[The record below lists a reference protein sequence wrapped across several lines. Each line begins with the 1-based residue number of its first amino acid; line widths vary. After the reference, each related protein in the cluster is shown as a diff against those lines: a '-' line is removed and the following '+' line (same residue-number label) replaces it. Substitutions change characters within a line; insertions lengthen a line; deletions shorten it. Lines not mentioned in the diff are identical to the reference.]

1 MTERMEKRMEK
12 LDEKM
17 DKIIQKLEIMDKKMD
32 ELLLI
37 DKNIGNNCDK
47 MAEHIDFVNEV
58 YENVKTPLHYISNK
72 INSMLITNGEQYIE

>member
-1 MTERMEKRMEK
+1 MDERMKESMEK

-17 DKIIQKLEIMDKKMD
+17 DKIIQKLEMLDKKLD
-32 ELLLI
+32 ELLSM

-47 MAEHIDFVNEV
+47 MSDHIDFVNEV

-72 INSMLITNGEQYIE
+72 LNSMLITNGE